1 MENQL
6 VQGSDEWKKWRKNG
20 LGGSDAPIVMQV
32 SPWRSPHDLWL
43 EKCGLKEAQPT
54 TQAMQRGLD
63 LEGAALEFAERE
75 IGVKFSPTVRKSR
88 NVPFIYASLDGMSE
102 DGLAIEVKCPMRGL
116 HDEIPSHYYP
126 QVQHQLFCIEAKV
139 MLYMSFDG
147 VQGKIIEVKR
157 DDAYIE
163 NLIEQEKQFWYHVQN
178 FIEPEL
184 SERDYVKR
192 NDPEYQEKLLIYL
205 QNKHNA
211 KMWDELAEK
220 AKAELTAITTENT
233 SCMGCKISK
242 RVRVGNVDYKQL
254 TSDLGVDAD
263 TLNKY
268 RKPPINFWEV
278 KEGK

>member
-1 MENQL
+1 MEDYQI
-6 VQGSDEWKKWRKNG
+6 QGSESWKAHRRKHVTATDANVIMGHGFRRTIYDIWLDKLGMGKEVEVNEKMARGTFLEPYAREWVESETG
-20 LGGSDAPIVMQV
+20 ISY
-32 SPWRSPHDLWL
+32 
-43 EKCGLKEAQPT
+43 T
-54 TQAMQRGLD
+54 
-63 LEGAALEFAERE
+63 
-75 IGVKFSPTVRKSR
+75 PTVRNSQKV
-88 NVPFIYASLDGMSE
+88 NFMMASSDGWNAE
-102 DGLAIEVKCPMRGL
+102 NNALIEIKTSDRL
-116 HDEIPSHYYP
+116 HDSIPEYYRP
-126 QVQHQLFCIEAKV
+126 QLAHLMAVFDVKE
-139 MLYMSFDG
+139 MLYVSYDG
-147 VQGKIIEVKR
+147 TSGRIIEVKR

-242 RVRVGNVDYKQL
+242 RLRIGNVDYKQL
-254 TSDLGVDAD
+254 TNDIGIDAD
-263 TLNKY
+263 TIQKY
-268 RKPPINFWEV
+268 RKSPVSFWQIT
-278 KEGK
+278 EGK